1 MSVVDIGFTVE
12 AREDGLRLGPFLR
25 GRAVS
30 LSVVRGLKYREDG
43 LLVNGQRARTS
54 LPLAAGDAVLLRLPD
69 DEGLSA
75 RPEAFSRTMIV
86 YQSQDALVVEKPAGM
101 ATHPDPGHHS
111 GTLANAVSGLYQ
123 GQGLCRAFRP
133 VGRLDTDTSGLALCA
148 QNAAAAHL
156 LGQSAQKLYLAL
168 AQGALVQEKGVI
180 DAPLGPMP
188 GSSVRQW
195 VCANGRP
202 SQTHYR
208 VLAACQE
215 ASLVAVAPKT
225 GRTHQI
231 RAHFAHLGHPLL
243 GDALYGGGTGFLH
256 RHALHCAGIRFTEL
270 GGNRPGLYSHLPP
283 DMYAA
288 ARLLRLDGGLSN
300 RVEKYNLELY
310 NG

>member
-1 MSVVDIGFTVE
+1 MSLVDIGFTVD
-12 AREDGLRLGPFLR
+12 AQEDGMRLGPFLR
-25 GRAVS
+25 GRAMS

-54 LPLAAGDAVLLRLPD
+54 LPLAAGDAVLLRLPE

-75 RPEAFSRTMIV
+75 RPEVFSLGIV
-86 YQSQDALVVEKPAGM
+86 YQSRDALVVEKPAGM
-101 ATHPDPGHHS
+101 ATHPDPSHHS
-111 GTLANAVSGLYQ
+111 HTLANAMSGLYQ

-168 AQGALVQEKGVI
+168 AQGTLAQEEGLI

-188 GSSVRQW
+188 GSGVRQW
-195 VCANGRP
+195 VCADGRP

-208 VLAACQE
+208 VLAACPQ

-231 RAHFAHLGHPLL
+231 RAHLAHLGHPLL

-256 RHALHCAGIRFTEL
+256 RHALHCAGMRFKEL
-270 GGNRPGLYSHLPP
+270 DGNRPALHSPLPP
-283 DMYAA
+283 DMCAA

-300 RVEKYNLELY
+300 WVEKYNLELY
-310 NG
+310 NV

>member
-1 MSVVDIGFTVE
+1 MSFVDIGFTVE
-12 AREDGLRLGPFLR
+12 ERENGMRLGPFLR

-54 LPLAAGDAVLLRLPD
+54 QPLAAGDAVLLRLPD
-69 DEGLSA
+69 DGGLSA
-75 RPEAFSRTMIV
+75 RPEDFRLTIV
-86 YQSQDALVVEKPAGM
+86 YQSRDALVVEKPAGM
-101 ATHPDPGHHS
+101 ATHPDPSHHS

-168 AQGALVQEKGVI
+168 AQGALAQKSGVI

-195 VCANGRP
+195 VCADGRP

-208 VLAACQE
+208 VLAASQE

-256 RHALHCAGIRFTEL
+256 RHALHCAGIRFKEL
-270 GGNRPGLYSHLPP
+270 GGNRPALYSRPPP

-300 RVEKYNLELY
+300 WVEKYNLELY
-310 NG
+310 NV